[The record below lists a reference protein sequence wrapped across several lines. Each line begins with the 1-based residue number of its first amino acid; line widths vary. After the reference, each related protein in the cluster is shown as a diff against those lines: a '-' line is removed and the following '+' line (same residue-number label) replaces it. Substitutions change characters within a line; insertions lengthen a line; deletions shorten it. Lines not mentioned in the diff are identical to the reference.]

1 MGGLARNKP
10 SETIRWIAAPTP
22 FFSPRRLDRLTLAKI
37 TSTANNALMNS
48 CGSSIIRWRLDR
60 APAQNEEG
68 NRRHGAAG
76 AQDCENVLNH
86 VQFLTPPADRRRRSQ
101 F

>member
-1 MGGLARNKP
+1 MDC
-10 SETIRWIAAPTP
+10 AANALS
-22 FFSPRRLDRLTLAKI
+22 SPRCLDRLTLAKI
-37 TSTANNALMNS
+37 TSTANKALRNS